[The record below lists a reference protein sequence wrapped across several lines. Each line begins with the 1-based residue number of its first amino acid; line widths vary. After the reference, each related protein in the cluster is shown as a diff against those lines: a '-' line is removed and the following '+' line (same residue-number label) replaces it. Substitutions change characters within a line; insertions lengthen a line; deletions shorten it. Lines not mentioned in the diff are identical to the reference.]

1 MRGSTRAGSDGPGW
15 VDAGHSAR
23 LPPLPILCGCSR
35 ALLRAEKFFPQ
46 PQKRT
51 SARLPRAPPPPPP
64 DAEAASRAPH
74 LRGVELDCVRQVEV
88 ERELRGDAR
97 ALSLLGRLGEV
108 GRDVGLVEVGRGSR
122 PALCDRRR
130 EAAARGRGRGATA
143 ERGGRAA
150 QHGVRRGKRGDHAE
164 RGRGRGAPGARAVA
178 PGAAVSPA
186 PDAGLKKKSRGAL
199 FHTHSDLT
207 PKIFLREH

>member
-35 ALLRAEKFFPQ
+35 ALLRAAKFFPP
-46 PQKRT
+46 PQKRA
-51 SARLPRAPPPPPP
+51 SARLPHAPPQPPPA
-64 DAEAASRAPH
+64 AEAAPRAPH

-97 ALSLLGRLGEV
+97 ALGLLGRLGEV

-178 PGAAVSPA
+178 PRAAVSPA
-186 PDAGLKKKSRGAL
+186 PDAGFKKKIQRCPHA
-199 FHTHSDLT
+199 F
-207 PKIFLREH
+207 